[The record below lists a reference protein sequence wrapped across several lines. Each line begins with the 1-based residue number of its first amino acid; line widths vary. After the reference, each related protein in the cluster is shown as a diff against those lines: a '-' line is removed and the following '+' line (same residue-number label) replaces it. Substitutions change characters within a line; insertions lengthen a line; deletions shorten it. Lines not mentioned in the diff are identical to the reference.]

1 MKHCWHTW
9 DDSKTIPL
17 ERHVRELSTNS
28 NNSLILCSAEESY
41 PAKML
46 IEKMIPVD
54 ADGWPTSFGDYPQF
68 VQNLKKLKAVD
79 IIIGSKDPTIVA
91 DYLIL
96 GAVHSWSNFCL
107 YFAYDK
113 LDTSALSNNKIFS
126 KLFLSM
132 NTKAKYHRCLLMDL
146 LHRDSLTEV
155 GTYSWHHQPVSWEEG
170 VYNWQH
176 WNPEKVTF
184 DEHYDPTSQNRI
196 FQQHKL
202 PKEFDHSF
210 LILVPETYID
220 QIFITEK
227 TWHPILSGK
236 PFISYAAPFF
246 HRELENQGFELY
258 TEIIDYSFDSE
269 LDFKI
274 RAELIVKEL
283 SRLKVLDFNK
293 LHRIIESKLKKNK
306 QVAINIIK
314 NKIGIPAIAYQC
326 GQYNA
331 LVSRVITR
339 IENINE

>member
-1 MKHCWHTW
+1 MKHYWHIW

-17 ERHVRELSTNS
+17 ERYVRELSTDS
-28 NNSLILCSAEESY
+28 KNSLILCSAEESY
-41 PAKML
+41 PARML

-54 ADGWPTSFGDYPQF
+54 SDGWPTSFGDYPQF
-68 VQNLKKLKAVD
+68 IQNLKKLETVD
-79 IIIGSKDPTIVA
+79 IIIGSKDPTIVS

-96 GAVHSWSNFCL
+96 GAVHSWSNFFL
-107 YFAYDK
+107 YVAYDK
-113 LDTSALSNNKIFS
+113 LDISALSNKKIFS

-146 LHRDSLTEV
+146 LHRDSLTDE
-155 GTYSWHHQPVSWEEG
+155 GTYSWHQEPVSWEEG
-170 VYNWQH
+170 VYNWQY
-176 WNPEKVTF
+176 WEPKKVSF
-184 DEHYDPTSQNRI
+184 DEHYDPTSQNRVLH
-196 FQQHKL
+196 QHKL

-210 LILVPETYID
+210 LILVPETYVD
-220 QIFITEK
+220 QVFITEK
-227 TWHPILSGK
+227 TWHPILSEK

-293 LHRIIESKLKKNK
+293 LHEIIEPKLKKNK
-306 QVAINIIK
+306 QVAINIMK
-314 NKIGIPAIAYQC
+314 NKIGVPAIAYQC
-326 GQYNA
+326 SQYSE
-331 LVSRVITR
+331 LVSRVIDR